1 MIIKYVK
8 RVLIIC
14 LLIQLPFIQSAE
26 FDFDGLDDFADAAA
40 GMQHI
45 PLNAIRLDPSESL
58 SLIHDFNGESLI
70 GKTFYIYT
78 NPFRTRSYFD
88 LETFQ
93 IFSQAGSDNLTFSP
107 FFTQTSKAAFHKNKK
122 YIHSYVDIDQKDIF
136 EKLDEETFTDIQLP
150 LFLSVVRNVKIQDR
164 QIGCM
169 LKRSTY
175 VLDWNVNF
183 LLPFLYQERNFF
195 LTQQE
200 IKILESLG
208 LASDNFNFAQEHLIS
223 DKVGFGDLKIEF
235 EKIIKH
241 NYNYQLLLG
250 FDVILPVAFPL
261 LQGCIGTHFKKNKSN
276 PNFNLQTD
284 FLSLYQIGQPTNT
297 QLMKN
302 AEIIGLQAL
311 DRLSTLL
318 LEKSL
323 GNEGHIGLGFFVK
336 NLIYLSSNI
345 YFSAKTHLQIL
356 LPSTENRFFKINP
369 NQNEIDV
376 IKNLEDVD
384 GLLDA
389 QAQVYLDQLS
399 RILVKNFFPSSYHTR
414 VFPGV
419 SIQSTNQLTFE
430 RINWNFH
437 LGTDTWYRSKRKNR
451 ENMGK

>member
-1 MIIKYVK
+1 
-8 RVLIIC
+8 
-14 LLIQLPFIQSAE
+14 
-26 FDFDGLDDFADAAA
+26 
-40 GMQHI
+40 
-45 PLNAIRLDPSESL
+45 
-58 SLIHDFNGESLI
+58 
-70 GKTFYIYT
+70 
-78 NPFRTRSYFD
+78 
-88 LETFQ
+88 
-93 IFSQAGSDNLTFSP
+93 
-107 FFTQTSKAAFHKNKK
+107 
-122 YIHSYVDIDQKDIF
+122 
-136 EKLDEETFTDIQLP
+136 
-150 LFLSVVRNVKIQDR
+150 
-164 QIGCM
+164 
-169 LKRSTY
+169 
-175 VLDWNVNF
+175 
-183 LLPFLYQERNFF
+183 
-195 LTQQE
+195 
-200 IKILESLG
+200 
-208 LASDNFNFAQEHLIS
+208 
-223 DKVGFGDLKIEF
+223 
-235 EKIIKH
+235 
-241 NYNYQLLLG
+241 
-250 FDVILPVAFPL
+250 
-261 LQGCIGTHFKKNKSN
+261 
-276 PNFNLQTD
+276 
-284 FLSLYQIGQPTNT
+284 
-297 QLMKN
+297 MKN